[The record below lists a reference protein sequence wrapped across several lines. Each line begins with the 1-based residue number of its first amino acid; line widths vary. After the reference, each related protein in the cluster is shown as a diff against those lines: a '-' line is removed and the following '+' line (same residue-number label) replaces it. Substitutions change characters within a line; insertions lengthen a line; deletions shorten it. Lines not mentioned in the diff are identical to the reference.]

1 MAGQSHRRK
10 RARTSEAQDSKR
22 EDDMAQN
29 HLSAAQPESDANK
42 RYQDMIRSIEYP
54 EEMHR
59 MREVSYSM
67 MRLTGH
73 ELSNMREG
81 APLSPDQTVSGSTPK
96 SDRLSMHNL
105 SFIIHPSHEA
115 SNRNGSPAGSA
126 GIPEVLQLDGDA
138 SAEPLLMARACYALN
153 VQPLT
158 MHRL

>member
-1 MAGQSHRRK
+1 MVGQSHRRK
-10 RARTSEAQDSKR
+10 RTRTSEAQDSKR
-22 EDDMAQN
+22 EDDRAQN
-29 HLSAAQPESDANK
+29 HLSGAQPESDANK
-42 RYQDMIRSIEYP
+42 RYLDMIRSIEYP

-59 MREVSYSM
+59 MSEASYSM

-73 ELSNMREG
+73 ELSNVREG
-81 APLSPDQTVSGSTPK
+81 APLSPEQTVSGSTPK

-126 GIPEVLQLDGDA
+126 GNEVPEQDGDA